1 MLNEDSTLLAGL
13 AASAFLAAT
22 LLPGGS
28 EAVFAALLALRPE
41 LTPAALLV
49 ATAANT
55 AGGMSTYALGR
66 LLPRKESSAHAR
78 TLLRWGSLA
87 LLLSWVPLIGDALC
101 AAAGALRL
109 NAFACLAWMALG

>member
-1 MLNEDSTLLAGL
+1 MLSGDLALLAGL

-28 EAVFAALLALRPE
+28 EAVFAALVALRPE

-66 LLPRKESSAHAR
+66 LLPRKEPGAHAR
-78 TLLRWGSLA
+78 TLQRCASMPSPAWRGWRWGRA
-87 LLLSWVPLIGDALC
+87 C
-101 AAAGALRL
+101 ATR
-109 NAFACLAWMALG
+109 